1 MLLQYRRCYR
11 LHAAQAA
18 ACAHGAQTWP
28 SPPNSHGPPARMRT
42 VQEPRTWLAEHGPAE
57 LQHPMR
63 DALFLGMDERGDLI
77 PTRALRDKFRQPRQD
92 IYPPDAGPADDA
104 PSGPD

>member
-1 MLLQYRRCYR
+1 
-11 LHAAQAA
+11 
-18 ACAHGAQTWP
+18 
-28 SPPNSHGPPARMRT
+28 MRT